1 MNKWQILAILVDI
14 AAVAVVAIYVFIAVK
29 QGFIKSFFK
38 YMKMTIVIVLTIIIG
53 ANLVGVCED
62 YIVKD
67 RFDGKIASVISSKL
81 EQHVGDIDFSVV
93 TDSIPDGVKG
103 FLPMEKVENYF
114 NSLEGDAKEVA
125 QKIGQKIE
133 NTAIELISK
142 IIAYIATFVIM
153 YIACSLGILLLEKWV
168 ELPVFKGIN
177 KIFGCIWGLSHAY
190 VFLSLAACV
199 LMMVAKDSFIEATFI
214 AELLCKYGLFTH

>member
-14 AAVAVVAIYVFIAVK
+14 AAIAVVAMYVFIAVK

-67 RFDGKIASVISSKL
+67 RLDGKIAAVISSKL

-93 TDSIPDGVKG
+93 TNSIPDGVKG

-114 NSLEGDAKEVA
+114 NSLEGDAEEVA
-125 QKIGQKIE
+125 HKIGQKIE
-133 NTAIELISK
+133 SIAIELISK
-142 IIAYIATFVIM
+142 IIAYIVTFLIL
-153 YIACSLGILLLEKWV
+153 YIACSIGVVLLERFV
-168 ELPVFKGIN
+168 ELPVLRGIN
-177 KIFGCIWGLSHAY
+177 KILGFIWGLSHAY
-190 VFLSLAACV
+190 VFLSFAACIL
-199 LMMVAKDSFIEATFI
+199 LMLAKDSFIEATFI

>member
-1 MNKWQILAILVDI
+1 MNKWQVLAILVDI

-67 RFDGKIASVISSKL
+67 RFDGKIAAVISSKL

-93 TDSIPDGVKG
+93 SDSIPAGVKG
-103 FLPMEKVENYF
+103 FLPMEKIENYF
-114 NSLEGDAKEVA
+114 NSLEGDAEEVA
-125 QKIGQKIE
+125 HKIGQKIE

-142 IIAYIATFVIM
+142 IIAYLATFVIM
-153 YIACSLGILLLEKWV
+153 YIACSIGVLLLEKCV
-168 ELPVFKGIN
+168 ELPVLKGID
-177 KIFGCIWGLSHAY
+177 KVLGCIWGLSHAY
-190 VFLSLAACV
+190 VFLSFGACI